1 MTNAIQP
8 FHLLVIALAGWLNR
22 QQQVVID
29 YLIEENRVLKEQL
42 GGQRLRFTDEQR
54 MRLAVKAKL
63 LGRRGLD
70 ELETLVTPDTLLA
83 WHRKLIAKKWT
94 YARKGPGRP
103 HLAQEITDLVLR
115 MARENTSW
123 GYDRIQGALANLGHI
138 VAPNTVKNILKRHGI
153 EPAPE
158 REKRTSWRTFLRAHW
173 DVMAATD
180 FFTVGCALSDDRW
193 TGINLHP
200 LHRARSRSTTHSR
213 ATEVDI
219 AAPGPAE
226 DYRQEHPGC
235 VKISWQ
241 M

>member
-83 WHRKLIAKKWT
+83 WHRKLIAQKWT
-94 YARKGPGRP
+94 YARQGPGRP
-103 HLAQEITDLVLR
+103 RVAQEITDLVLPHG
-115 MARENTSW
+115 E
-123 GYDRIQGALANLGHI
+123 GECLLGLR
-138 VAPNTVKNILKRHGI
+138 PNTRCSRQSRSYRRTEHGQ
-153 EPAPE
+153 EYL
-158 REKRTSWRTFLRAHW
+158 EKAR
-173 DVMAATD
+173 
-180 FFTVGCALSDDRW
+180 
-193 TGINLHP
+193 
-200 LHRARSRSTTHSR
+200 HRAR
-213 ATEVDI
+213 A
-219 AAPGPAE
+219 
-226 DYRQEHPGC
+226 
-235 VKISWQ
+235 
-241 M
+241 